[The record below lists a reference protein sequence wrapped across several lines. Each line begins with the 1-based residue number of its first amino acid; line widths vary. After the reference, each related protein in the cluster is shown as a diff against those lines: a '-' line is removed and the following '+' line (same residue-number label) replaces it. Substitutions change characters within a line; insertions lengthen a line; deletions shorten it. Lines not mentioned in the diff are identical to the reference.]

1 MRFSSFLIL
10 FIQIYGEYAIS
21 KNNLNYVCD
30 KYIYIMV
37 NLEWYRTFKSVYKNG
52 NFSLAAKEL
61 FISQPAVSQQI
72 SMLEAHV
79 GYKLFNR
86 KSKGV
91 ESTEYAKLLNNLI
104 IEALDRLENVEN
116 GFRAKAFNANRLI
129 SIGISKHL
137 MRSLGSTLVSKFDF
151 IDFSF
156 HENDALFEL
165 VDSKKLDFAVV
176 TKQYDTFD
184 TIQKKVGEIK
194 QVIIGSNTIDASEL
208 KSSIKIKDFSAIEH
222 WLNDQKWFSHNA
234 QIPHIKLFWLHVF
247 NKKRPSMVPNYIIP
261 SEYEMLE
268 IISKNTGIAVVWD
281 CNAKS
286 LIEESK
292 IQLLW
297 NSKQMPSTEVFV
309 LSGKNDNLSTIFEN
323 IQLELKKVLG

>member
-1 MRFSSFLIL
+1 
-10 FIQIYGEYAIS
+10 
-21 KNNLNYVCD
+21 
-30 KYIYIMV
+30 MV

-91 ESTEYAKLLNNLI
+91 EPTEYAKLLNNLI

-137 MRSLGSTLVSKFDF
+137 MRSLGSALVSKFDF

-156 HENDALFEL
+156 HENDILFEL
-165 VDSKKLDFAVV
+165 VDSKKLDFAIV

-194 QVIIGSNTIDASEL
+194 QVIVGSNTIDASEL
-208 KSSIKIKDFSAIEH
+208 KSGIKIKDFSAIEN

-268 IISKNTGIAVVWD
+268 IISINTGIGVVWD
-281 CNAKS
+281 INAKN
-286 LIEESK
+286 LIEENK

-323 IQLELKKVLG
+323 IQQELKRALG

>member
-1 MRFSSFLIL
+1 MLL
-10 FIQIYGEYAIS
+10 QIYIEYAIS

-37 NLEWYRTFKSVYKNG
+37 NLEWYRTFKSVYKNS

-61 FISQPAVSQQI
+61 FISQPAVSQQM

-91 ESTEYAKLLNNLI
+91 EPTEYAKLFNNLI

-116 GFRAKAFNANRLI
+116 GFRAKALNANRLM
-129 SIGISKHL
+129 SIGVSKHL
-137 MRSLGSTLVSKFDF
+137 MRSLGSALISKFDF
-151 IDFSF
+151 VDFRF
-156 HENDALFEL
+156 YENDILFDL
-165 VDSKKLDFAVV
+165 VDSKKLDFAIV
-176 TKQYDTFD
+176 TQRYETFD
-184 TIQKKVGEIK
+184 TIQRKVGEIK
-194 QVIIGSNTIDASEL
+194 QVIVGSNTIDASEL
-208 KSSIKIKDFSAIEH
+208 KSNIKMKDFAAIEQ
-222 WLNDQKWFSHNA
+222 WLNDQKWFSSNA

-247 NKKRPSMVPNYIIP
+247 NKKRPSMIANYIIP

-268 IISKNTGIAVVWD
+268 IISKNNGIAVVWN
-281 CNAKS
+281 CNAKR
-286 LIEESK
+286 LMEENK

-297 NSKQMPSTEVFV
+297 NSNQMPSTEVFL
-309 LSGKNDNLSTIFEN
+309 LSGKNENLNVIFKN
-323 IQLELKKVLG
+323 IELELKRVLA

>member
-1 MRFSSFLIL
+1 M
-10 FIQIYGEYAIS
+10 
-21 KNNLNYVCD
+21 
-30 KYIYIMV
+30 
-37 NLEWYRTFKSVYKNG
+37 
-52 NFSLAAKEL
+52 AAKEL

-91 ESTEYAKLLNNLI
+91 EPTEYAKLLNNLI

-137 MRSLGSTLVSKFDF
+137 MRSLGSALVSKFDF

-156 HENDALFEL
+156 HENDILFEL
-165 VDSKKLDFAVV
+165 VDSKKLDFAIV

-194 QVIIGSNTIDASEL
+194 QVIVGSNTIDASEL
-208 KSSIKIKDFSAIEH
+208 KSGIKIKDFSAIEN

-268 IISKNTGIAVVWD
+268 IISINTGIGVVWD
-281 CNAKS
+281 INAKN
-286 LIEESK
+286 LIEENK

-309 LSGKNDNLSTIFEN
+309 LSGKNDNLSTVFEN
-323 IQLELKKVLG
+323 IQQELKRVLE

>member
-1 MRFSSFLIL
+1 M
-10 FIQIYGEYAIS
+10 QIYGECVIS

-30 KYIYIMV
+30 KYIYNMV

-72 SMLEAHV
+72 GMLEAHV

-91 ESTEYAKLLNNLI
+91 EPTEYAKLLNNLI
-104 IEALDRLENVEN
+104 IDALDRLENVEN
-116 GFRAKAFNANRLI
+116 GFRAKAFSANRLI
-129 SIGISKHL
+129 SVGISKHL
-137 MRSLGSTLVSKFDF
+137 MSSLGSSLISKFEF

-156 HENDALFEL
+156 YENDQLFEL
-165 VDSKKLDFAVV
+165 VDSKKLDFAIV
-176 TKQYDTFD
+176 TKKYDTFD
-184 TIQKKVGEIK
+184 TIQKKLGEIK
-194 QVIIGSNTIDASEL
+194 QIIVGSNDIDASEL
-208 KSSIKIKDFSAIEH
+208 KSSIKNKDLLTIEN
-222 WLNDQKWFSHNA
+222 WLNNQKWFSHDSG
-234 QIPHIKLFWLHVF
+234 IPHIKLFWLHVF

-268 IISKNTGIAVVWD
+268 LLSKNTGVAIVWNS
-281 CNAKS
+281 NAKD
-286 LIEESK
+286 LLAEKK

-297 NSKQMPSTEVFV
+297 DSNQMPGTEVFL
-309 LSGKNDNLSTIFEN
+309 LSRKKENITAFFEN
-323 IQLELKKVLG
+323 IEAQLKKVLE

>member
-1 MRFSSFLIL
+1 
-10 FIQIYGEYAIS
+10 
-21 KNNLNYVCD
+21 
-30 KYIYIMV
+30 MV

-91 ESTEYAKLLNNLI
+91 DPTEYAKLLNNLI

-116 GFRAKAFNANRLI
+116 GFRSKAFDANRLI
-129 SIGISKHL
+129 TVGISKHL
-137 MRSLGSTLVSKFDF
+137 FSSIGSFLIAKFDY

-156 HENDALFEL
+156 CENNSLFEL
-165 VDSKKLDFAVV
+165 VNTKKIDFAIV
-176 TKQYDTFD
+176 TKKIETFD
-184 TIQKKVGEIK
+184 TVQKEVGKIKQIVVASSNIDATPLQAYIQKEDSV
-194 QVIIGSNTIDASEL
+194 
-208 KSSIKIKDFSAIEH
+208 AIEN
-222 WLNDQKWFSHNA
+222 WLNEQKWYSHDSG
-234 QIPHIKLFWLHVF
+234 IPHIKLFWLHIF
-247 NKKRPSMVPNYIIP
+247 NKKRPSMVSNYIIP

-268 IISKNTGIAVVWD
+268 MLSRNTGVAVTWD

-286 LIEESK
+286 FLQSGK
-292 IQLLW
+292 LQLLW
-297 NSKQMPSTEVFV
+297 ESDRMPDTEVYL
-309 LSGKNDNLSTIFEN
+309 LSGKHSGFNTAAQEIEE
-323 IQLELKKVLG
+323 ELKKVLA

>member
-1 MRFSSFLIL
+1 
-10 FIQIYGEYAIS
+10 
-21 KNNLNYVCD
+21 
-30 KYIYIMV
+30 MV

-61 FISQPAVSQQI
+61 FISQPAVSQQM

-91 ESTEYAKLLNNLI
+91 EPTEYAKLLNNLI

-129 SIGISKHL
+129 TIGISKHL
-137 MRSLGSTLVSKFDF
+137 MNSLGSALISKFDF

-156 HENDALFEL
+156 HENEMLFEL
-165 VDSKKLDFAVV
+165 VNAKKLDFAIV
-176 TKQYDTFD
+176 TKKYDTFD
-184 TIQKKVGEIK
+184 TIQKKIGEIK
-194 QVIIGSNTIDASEL
+194 QIIVGSTNIEASEL
-208 KSSIKIKDFSAIEH
+208 KSRIKAKDFNAAEL
-222 WLNDQKWFSHNA
+222 WLNDQKWFSFDA
-234 QIPHIKLFWLHVF
+234 GIPHVKLFWLHVF

-268 IISKNTGIAVVWD
+268 ILSKNTGVAIVWD
-281 CNAKS
+281 INAKPF
-286 LIEESK
+286 IEEQK

-297 NSKQMPSTEVFV
+297 NSKQMPETEVFL
-309 LSGKNDNLSTIFEN
+309 LSGKKEELSSFFED
-323 IQLELKKVLG
+323 IELQLKKVLQ

>member
-1 MRFSSFLIL
+1 
-10 FIQIYGEYAIS
+10 
-21 KNNLNYVCD
+21 
-30 KYIYIMV
+30 MV

-72 SMLEAHV
+72 AMLEAHV

-91 ESTEYAKLLNNLI
+91 EPTEYAKLLNNLI

-129 SIGISKHL
+129 SVGVSRHL
-137 MRSLGSTLVSKFDF
+137 MSSLGSTLLSKFDF

-156 HENDALFEL
+156 HENDVLFAL
-165 VDSKKLDFAVV
+165 VDSKKLDVAIV
-176 TKQYDTFD
+176 TQQYDTFD
-184 TIQKKVGEIK
+184 TIQKKLGEIK
-194 QVIIGSNTIDASEL
+194 QIIVGSATIDASDL
-208 KSSIKIKDFSAIEH
+208 QSNIKSNNLTAIEN
-222 WLNDQKWFSHNA
+222 WLNDQKWFSHDA
-234 QIPHIKLFWLHVF
+234 RIPHIKLFWLHVF

-268 IISKNTGIAVVWD
+268 IMSKNTGIAVTWD
-281 CNAKS
+281 CNAKGFIADKK
-286 LIEESK
+286 L
-292 IQLLW
+292 QLLW
-297 NSKQMPSTEVFV
+297 DSNQMPTTNVYL
-309 LSGKNDNLSTIFEN
+309 LSGKNNNLSAVFES
-323 IQLELKKVLG
+323 IEAELKRVLG

>member
-1 MRFSSFLIL
+1 
-10 FIQIYGEYAIS
+10 
-21 KNNLNYVCD
+21 
-30 KYIYIMV
+30 MV

-91 ESTEYAKLLNNLI
+91 EPTEYAKLLNNLI

-116 GFRAKAFNANRLI
+116 GFRSKALDANRLI
-129 SIGISKHL
+129 TVGVSKHL
-137 MRSLGSTLVSKFDF
+137 FASLGSTLISKFDY

-165 VDSKKLDFAVV
+165 VDTKKIDFAIV
-176 TKQYDTFD
+176 TAKYDTFD
-184 TIQKKVGEIK
+184 TLQKKVGEIK
-194 QVIIGSNTIDASEL
+194 QVIVASTTVDATNL
-208 KSSIKIKDFSAIEH
+208 KIKGKSSDYNEVEH
-222 WLNDQKWFSHNA
+222 WLNKQKWFSHDA
-234 QIPHIKLFWLHVF
+234 GIPHIKLFWLHVF
-247 NKKRPSMVPNYIIP
+247 HKKRPSMIPNYIVP

-268 IISKNTGIAVVWD
+268 VLSKNTGVAVCWD
-281 CNAKS
+281 MNAKAFIKEGK
-286 LIEESK
+286 L
-292 IQLLW
+292 QLLW
-297 NSKQMPSTEVFV
+297 NSKEMPSTSVY
-309 LSGKNDNLSTIFEN
+309 LLLGKNVSFNTAAQEIED
-323 IQLELKKVLG
+323 ELKKTLG